1 MSAQKPT
8 AREFAAVV
16 YALARAR
23 GTLAAVQLGDPNG
36 DELKDDIERTL
47 KGTSAAT
54 IAKALGLQESEISL
68 DWNGLLTEAEMR
80 VIRGGDDA

>member
-23 GTLAAVQLGDPNG
+23 GTLSMVQVGDT
-36 DELKDDIERTL
+36 DSEELKGEIQRTL
-47 KGTSAAT
+47 KGTSAAK
-54 IAKALGLQESEISL
+54 IAKALGVKEDDLFL
-68 DWNGLLTEAEMR
+68 DWNELLTETEMHL
-80 VIRGGDDA
+80 IRGGEDA

>member
-23 GTLAAVQLGDPNG
+23 GTLSMVQLGDTDPE
-36 DELKDDIERTL
+36 ELKDEIQRVL
-47 KGTSAAT
+47 KGTSAAA
-54 IAKALGLQESEISL
+54 IAKALGQKENDIAL
-68 DWNGLLTEAEMR
+68 DWNDLLTEAEMHL
-80 VIRGGDDA
+80 IRGGDDA

>member
-23 GTLAAVQLGDPNG
+23 GTLSTVQLGDTDPE
-36 DELKDDIERTL
+36 ELKDE
-47 KGTSAAT
+47 
-54 IAKALGLQESEISL
+54 
-68 DWNGLLTEAEMR
+68 TETELH
-80 VIRGGDDA
+80 VIRSGDDD